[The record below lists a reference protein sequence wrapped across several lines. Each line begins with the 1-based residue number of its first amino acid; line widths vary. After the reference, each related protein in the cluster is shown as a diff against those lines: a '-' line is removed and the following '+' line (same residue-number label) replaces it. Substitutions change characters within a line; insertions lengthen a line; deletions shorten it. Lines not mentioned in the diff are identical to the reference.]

1 MLKICLT
8 CQIFQKHLYFYRM
21 ERLETI
27 NFYLLDKAI
36 RTYRIYSQKK
46 LRENGFKITVDQW
59 LVIKLLMENPGISQ
73 QSIAEK
79 AFKDNASITRIID
92 LLVKSKYLDRK
103 VNPKDRR
110 TSILKVTAIGEN
122 IISKVQDLVLQNRKM
137 AQIGI
142 TIEELENLNST
153 LKKIIKNCQS

>member
-1 MLKICLT
+1 
-8 CQIFQKHLYFYRM
+8 M

-59 LVIKLLMENPGISQ
+59 LVIKVLMENPGISQ

-79 AFKDNASITRIID
+79 AFKDNASITRIIE

-110 TSILKVTAIGEN
+110 TSVLKVTPLGEE
-122 IISKVQDLVLQNRKM
+122 IINKVQGLVIENRKV
-137 AQIGI
+137 AQAGI
-142 TIEELENLNST
+142 SFEELENLNAT
-153 LKKIIKNCQS
+153 LKKIIKNCQP

>member
-1 MLKICLT
+1 
-8 CQIFQKHLYFYRM
+8 M

-59 LVIKLLMENPGISQ
+59 LIIKVLMENPGISQ
-73 QSIAEK
+73 QNIAEK
-79 AFKDNASITRIID
+79 AFKDNASVTRIID

-110 TSILKVTAIGEN
+110 TSILKVTTEGED
-122 IISKVQDLVLQNRKM
+122 IINKVQDLVLQNRKM

>member
-1 MLKICLT
+1 
-8 CQIFQKHLYFYRM
+8 M

-59 LVIKLLMENPGISQ
+59 LIIKVLMENPGISQ
-73 QSIAEK
+73 QNIAEK
-79 AFKDNASITRIID
+79 AFKDNASVTRIID

-110 TSILKVTAIGEN
+110 TSILKVTPEGED
-122 IISKVQDLVLQNRKM
+122 IINKVQDLVLQNRKM

>member
-1 MLKICLT
+1 
-8 CQIFQKHLYFYRM
+8 M

-59 LVIKLLMENPGISQ
+59 LIIKVLMENPGISQ
-73 QSIAEK
+73 QNIAEK
-79 AFKDNASITRIID
+79 AFKDNASVTRIID

-110 TSILKVTAIGEN
+110 TSILKVTPAGED
-122 IISKVQDLVLQNRKM
+122 IINKVQDLVLQNRKM

-142 TIEELENLNST
+142 TIEELENLNAT

>member
-1 MLKICLT
+1 
-8 CQIFQKHLYFYRM
+8 M

-36 RTYRIYSQKK
+36 RTYRVYSQKK

-59 LVIKLLMENPGISQ
+59 LIIKVLMENPGISQ
-73 QSIAEK
+73 QNIAEK
-79 AFKDNASITRIID
+79 AFKDNASVTRIID

-110 TSILKVTAIGEN
+110 TSILKVTPDGED
-122 IISKVQDLVLQNRKM
+122 IINKVQDLVLQNRKM

-142 TIEELENLNST
+142 TIEELENLNAT

>member
-1 MLKICLT
+1 
-8 CQIFQKHLYFYRM
+8 M

-36 RTYRIYSQKK
+36 RTYRMYSQKK
-46 LRENGFKITVDQW
+46 LKENGFKITVDQW
-59 LVIKLLMENPGISQ
+59 LVIKILLENPGISQ
-73 QSIAEK
+73 LQIAEK

-110 TSILKVTAIGEN
+110 TSILKVTNDGAD
-122 IISKVQDLVLQNRKM
+122 IINKVQDLVLQNRKI
-137 AQIGI
+137 AQDGI

>member
-1 MLKICLT
+1 MTYQILT
-8 CQIFQKHLYFYRM
+8 KHLYFYFM

-59 LVIKLLMENPGISQ
+59 LIIKVLMENPGISQ
-73 QSIAEK
+73 QNIAEK
-79 AFKDNASITRIID
+79 AFKDNASVTRIID

-110 TSILKVTAIGEN
+110 TSILKVTAAGEE
-122 IISKVQDLVLQNRKM
+122 IINKVQDLVLQNRKM
-137 AQIGI
+137 AQTGI
-142 TIEELENLNST
+142 TIEELENLNAT

>member
-1 MLKICLT
+1 
-8 CQIFQKHLYFYRM
+8 M

-59 LVIKLLMENPGISQ
+59 LVIKVLMENPGISQ

-79 AFKDNASITRIID
+79 AFKDNASITRIIE

-110 TSILKVTAIGEN
+110 TSILKVTAVGED
-122 IISKVQDLVLQNRKM
+122 ILSKVQDLVLQNRKM

-142 TIEELENLNST
+142 TLEELENLNST

>member
-1 MLKICLT
+1 
-8 CQIFQKHLYFYRM
+8 M

-59 LVIKLLMENPGISQ
+59 LIIKVLMENPGISQ
-73 QSIAEK
+73 QNIAEK
-79 AFKDNASITRIID
+79 AFKDNASVTRIID

-110 TSILKVTAIGEN
+110 TSILKVTAEGED
-122 IISKVQDLVLQNRKM
+122 IINKVQDLVLQNRKM

-153 LKKIIKNCQS
+153 LKKIIKNRQS

>member
-1 MLKICLT
+1 
-8 CQIFQKHLYFYRM
+8 M

-59 LVIKLLMENPGISQ
+59 LIIKVLMENPGISQ
-73 QSIAEK
+73 QNIAEK
-79 AFKDNASITRIID
+79 AFKDNASVTRIIE

-110 TSILKVTAIGEN
+110 TSILKVTVAGED
-122 IISKVQDLVLQNRKM
+122 IINKVQDLVLQNRKM

-142 TIEELENLNST
+142 TIEELENLNGT

>member
-1 MLKICLT
+1 
-8 CQIFQKHLYFYRM
+8 M

-46 LRENGFKITVDQW
+46 LRENGFKITVYQW
-59 LVIKLLMENPGISQ
+59 LIIKVLMDNPGISQ
-73 QSIAEK
+73 QNIAEK
-79 AFKDNASITRIID
+79 AFKDNASVTRIID

-110 TSILKVTAIGEN
+110 TSILKVTAAGEE
-122 IISKVQDLVLQNRKM
+122 IINKVQDLVLQNRKM
-137 AQIGI
+137 AQTGI
-142 TIEELENLNST
+142 TIEELENLNAT

>member
-1 MLKICLT
+1 
-8 CQIFQKHLYFYRM
+8 M

-59 LVIKLLMENPGISQ
+59 LIIKVLMENPGISQ
-73 QSIAEK
+73 QNIAEK
-79 AFKDNASITRIID
+79 AFKDNASVTRIID

-110 TSILKVTAIGEN
+110 TSILKVTADGED
-122 IISKVQDLVLQNRKM
+122 IINKVQDLVLQNRKM

>member
-1 MLKICLT
+1 
-8 CQIFQKHLYFYRM
+8 M

-59 LVIKLLMENPGISQ
+59 LIIKVLMENTGISQ
-73 QSIAEK
+73 QNIAEK
-79 AFKDNASITRIID
+79 AFKDNASVTRIID

-110 TSILKVTAIGEN
+110 TSILKVTAEGED
-122 IISKVQDLVLQNRKM
+122 IINKVQDLVLQNRKM

-153 LKKIIKNCQS
+153 LKKIIKNCKS

>member
-1 MLKICLT
+1 
-8 CQIFQKHLYFYRM
+8 M

-59 LVIKLLMENPGISQ
+59 LVIKVLMENPGISQ

-79 AFKDNASITRIID
+79 AFKDNASITRIIE

-110 TSILKVTAIGEN
+110 TSILKVTAAGED
-122 IISKVQDLVLQNRKM
+122 IINKVQDLVLQNRKI
-137 AQIGI
+137 AQTGI
-142 TIEELENLNST
+142 TLEELENLNST

>member
-1 MLKICLT
+1 
-8 CQIFQKHLYFYRM
+8 M

-59 LVIKLLMENPGISQ
+59 LVIKVLLENPGISQ
-73 QSIAEK
+73 QNLAEK
-79 AFKDNASITRIID
+79 AFKDNASITRIIE

-110 TSILKVTAIGEN
+110 TSILKVTPEGED
-122 IISKVQDLVLQNRKM
+122 IINKVQGLVLQNRKI
-137 AQIGI
+137 AQTGI
-142 TIEELENLNST
+142 TLEELENLNTT
-153 LKKIIKNCQS
+153 LKKIIKNCQP

>member
-1 MLKICLT
+1 
-8 CQIFQKHLYFYRM
+8 M

-59 LVIKLLMENPGISQ
+59 LVIKVLMENPGISQ
-73 QSIAEK
+73 QNLAEK
-79 AFKDNASITRIID
+79 AFKDNASITRIIE

-110 TSILKVTAIGEN
+110 TSILKVTPDGVD
-122 IISKVQDLVLQNRKM
+122 IINKVQDLVLQNRKI
-137 AQIGI
+137 AQTGI
-142 TIEELENLNST
+142 TLEELENLNAT
-153 LKKIIKNCQS
+153 LKKIIKNCQL